1 MILCLFL
8 YYAAWQLSARDLLC
22 APLNLKTSSS
32 WTIQE
37 LQTAATKRNR
47 KAPPKRKNE
56 SSWWSIPGSVCKV
69 RTQDPENFDEEVK
82 SLVTAW
88 LISVFFSIFCPGS
101 YKTSSSFSLSCF
113 PVLDVTAS
121 HSIFFPSCAWRL
133 HPKTRKQGKGML
145 EVPWQAVELREW
157 FAVTR
162 STFQCFFFCLLVDQ
176 WTAVSF
182 SRFTC
187 MSLSQRNF

>member
-88 LISVFFSIFCPGS
+88 LIYDLFIQFSVVSCVPC
-101 YKTSSSFSLSCF
+101 SLRTVYRQHFLLSGW
-113 PVLDVTAS
+113 LGN
-121 HSIFFPSCAWRL
+121 WRKRTL
-133 HPKTRKQGKGML
+133 WRATKRQRIMRAHMAAIKR
-145 EVPWQAVELREW
+145 
-157 FAVTR
+157 F
-162 STFQCFFFCLLVDQ
+162 LLCRLMKD
-176 WTAVSF
+176 
-182 SRFTC
+182 R
-187 MSLSQRNF
+187 